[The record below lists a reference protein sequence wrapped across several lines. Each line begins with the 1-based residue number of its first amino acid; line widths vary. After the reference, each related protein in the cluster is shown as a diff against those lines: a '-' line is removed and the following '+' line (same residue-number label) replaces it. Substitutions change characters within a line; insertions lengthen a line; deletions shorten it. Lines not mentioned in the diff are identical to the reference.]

1 MKTPAQTCAFDN
13 LWKWLQA
20 RAFFKM
26 QARTCFKILRCW
38 MTTTGTN
45 FLYK

>member
-1 MKTPAQTCAFDN
+1 MKTPAQTSAFEN

-20 RAFFKM
+20 RAFCKM
-26 QARTCFKILRCW
+26 QDLAIFKIPRCW

>member
-1 MKTPAQTCAFDN
+1 MKTPAQTCVFET

-20 RAFFKM
+20 LAFY
-26 QARTCFKILRCW
+26 KILPCW

-45 FLYK
+45 FL